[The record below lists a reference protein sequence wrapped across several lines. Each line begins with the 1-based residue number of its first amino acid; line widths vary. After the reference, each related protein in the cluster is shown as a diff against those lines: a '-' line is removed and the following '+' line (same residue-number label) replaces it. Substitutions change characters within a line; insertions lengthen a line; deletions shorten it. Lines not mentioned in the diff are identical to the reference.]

1 MKLLFADDLKDTR
14 ELYKYVLEA
23 LYGFTVETAVDG
35 ECAVEAVLES
45 SEPFDGIVLDIE
57 MPVLDGWK
65 VLEAI
70 RQLPA
75 YKDVPVILFTAY
87 ADNVISRRA
96 EREGA
101 TLLLH
106 KPMLPHIF
114 GHAICKVIEEHR
126 KQSQALASLCDNSSV
141 SD

>member
-14 ELYKYVLEA
+14 DLYKYVLEA
-23 LYGFTVETAVDG
+23 LYGFSVETAADG
-35 ECAVEAVLES
+35 KCAIQAVLES
-45 SEPFDGIVLDIE
+45 PEPFDGIVLDIE
-57 MPVLDGWK
+57 MPVFDGWK

-87 ADNVISRRA
+87 ADSSISRRA

-114 GHAICKVIEEHR
+114 GHAIHKAIEEHR
-126 KQSQALASLCDNSSV
+126 TQSQALEALCDNPSV
-141 SD
+141 PN